1 MKLKSIAGFT
11 LIEMLIVIAVISILA
26 SIAIPAYQESV
37 AKAKRADAQGALY
50 GLATAME
57 RFYTENS
64 SYCDA
69 GGAGGADS
77 CGAATNDSGTPS
89 IFNSTVPVDGG
100 TAFYNLTISAVAANT
115 YTLTA
120 TRTGSMA
127 GDKCGDFTLTNT
139 NTQGIVNNTAALG
152 NCWR

>member
-1 MKLKSIAGFT
+1 MKLKSIKGFT

-64 SYCDA
+64 SYCGSDN
-69 GGAGGADS
+69 GGVVGT
-77 CGAATNDSGTPS
+77 CVNNDSPGIYTDQ
-89 IFNSTVPVDGG
+89 VPVDGG
-100 TAFYNLTISAVAANT
+100 TAYYNLTISAVSANT

-120 TRTGSMA
+120 TRTGSMD
-127 GDKCGDFTLTNT
+127 GDKCGDLTLTNT
-139 NTQGIVNNTAALG
+139 NTQGIVNNTAAIG